1 MTGLCNKSSCP
12 LANGRYATIREH
24 DGRMFLYM
32 KTIERAHT
40 PAKLW
45 ERIKLSQN
53 YTKAL
58 EQVTEQLEFFPKA
71 LQHRNKQRLTKI
83 YQYLVRS
90 RKLKLKK
97 TSKLVALNTKQ
108 EKLEGRREEK
118 ALKAAKLESS
128 IKQELM
134 ERLKRGTYG
143 DIYNFPEVQYNEALD
158 EAQAEDEEAAALEE
172 TEDAEEGYE
181 EVDDED
187 EDDEEEEYE
196 EEEEEEEYEDDEDVG
211 LVEYV
216 ANFDEGDE
224 EEEEDDDIE
233 DDWRVSGGG
242 GGAKPAAKGKRK
254 AGDTAG
260 SSKKGKAAKRPVSQ
274 VEIEYEDEE
283 ENGERQTASA
293 VATAW

>member
-1 MTGLCNKSSCP
+1 
-12 LANGRYATIREH
+12 
-24 DGRMFLYM
+24 MFLYM

-254 AGDTAG
+254 AGDAAG